1 MAIKMSLLQV
11 RRIKRIV
18 HKVRR
23 AKPVKSRADALWDS
37 PLVLWEPLE

>member
-11 RRIKRIV
+11 RRIV

-37 PLVLWEPLE
+37 PLVLWEPQE